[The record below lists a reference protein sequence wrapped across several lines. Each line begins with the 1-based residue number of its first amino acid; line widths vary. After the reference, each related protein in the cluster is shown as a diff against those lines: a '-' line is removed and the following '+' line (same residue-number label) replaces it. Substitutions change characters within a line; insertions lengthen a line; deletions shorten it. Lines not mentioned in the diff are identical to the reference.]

1 VSHFRSEIGEQ
12 PAVAARLLGDAAALE
27 PIAAAIKRAQPIAIM
42 LAARGSSDH
51 AALYA
56 KYLFQA
62 RNRIPVALAAPS
74 LFTHYAA
81 PPRLE
86 RFCVI
91 GISQSGASPDVS
103 AVLEEARHQGLVT
116 VALTNEA
123 GSPLAA
129 AADFAVALQA
139 GAEQSVPASK
149 TYTASLL
156 AIALL
161 SEALDPAP
169 DFLKAL
175 QHVPEAMRVA
185 LASEDQAE
193 RMGNS
198 IAGENLV
205 VLGRGFNLATAEEL
219 ALKLTET
226 SYVMARA
233 WSAADFLHGPIAI
246 AEDRFP
252 LIMVESP
259 GPTQT
264 DSRQLAARLHH
275 SGCQVRQ
282 LADGTDPLPDAASAI
297 LFNSGLPEALT
308 PLSLAVAAQLL
319 AYHLALA
326 RGRDPDRP
334 RSLKK
339 VTQTW

>member
-1 VSHFRSEIGEQ
+1 M
-12 PAVAARLLGDAAALE
+12 AARLLAAAAAVE
-27 PIAAAIKRAQPIAIM
+27 PIAAAIKGAQPIAIM

-103 AVLEEARHQGLVT
+103 AVLEEARRQGAVT
-116 VALTNEA
+116 VAVTNAA

-129 AADFAVALQA
+129 AADFAVPLQA

-161 SEALDPAP
+161 SQALDPDP

-175 QHVPEAMRVA
+175 QHVPDAMRAA
-185 LASEDQAE
+185 LASEDQA
-193 RMGNS
+193 RAMGSS
-198 IAGENLV
+198 IAAENLV

-246 AEDRFP
+246 AESRIP
-252 LIMVESP
+252 LILVESP
-259 GPTQT
+259 GPTLADT
-264 DSRQLAARLHH
+264 RQLAARLVH

-282 LADGTDPLPDAASAI
+282 LADGTDRLPGATSAI
-297 LFNSGLPEALT
+297 LVNSRLPEALT

>member
-1 VSHFRSEIGEQ
+1 
-12 PAVAARLLGDAAALE
+12 
-27 PIAAAIKRAQPIAIM
+27 
-42 LAARGSSDH
+42 
-51 AALYA
+51 
-56 KYLFQA
+56 
-62 RNRIPVALAAPS
+62 VALAAPS

-91 GISQSGASPDVS
+91 GISQSGASPDVA
-103 AVLEEARHQGLVT
+103 AVVAEARRQGALT
-116 VALTNEA
+116 VAVTNA
-123 GSPLAA
+123 TGSPLAA
-129 AADFAVALQA
+129 AADFTMALQT
-139 GAEQSVPASK
+139 GDERSVPASK

-161 SEALDPAP
+161 SQALDPDP
-169 DFLKAL
+169 HFHRGLQRVPGAL
-175 QHVPEAMRVA
+175 ADA
-185 LASEDQAE
+185 LASEDQAK
-193 RMGNS
+193 RMGHS
-198 IAGENLV
+198 IAAENLV

-233 WSAADFLHGPIAI
+233 WSAADFLHGPIAM

-252 LIMVESP
+252 VILVESP
-259 GPTQT
+259 GPTLADT
-264 DSRQLAARLHH
+264 RELASRLVHARCRVL
-275 SGCQVRQ
+275 QV
-282 LADGTDPLPDAASAI
+282 ADGTDRLGDATASI
-297 LFNSGLPEALT
+297 LLNSGLPEALT

>member
-1 VSHFRSEIGEQ
+1 M
-12 PAVAARLLGDAAALE
+12 VAARLLADAAALE
-27 PIAAAIKRAQPIAIM
+27 PIAAAIKRAQPMAIM

-74 LFTHYAA
+74 LFTHYAV

-91 GISQSGASPDVS
+91 GISQSGASPDVA
-103 AVLEEARHQGLVT
+103 AVLEEARRQGAVT
-116 VALTNEA
+116 VALTNAA

-139 GAEQSVPASK
+139 GEEQSVPASK

-161 SEALDPAP
+161 SQALDPAP
-169 DFLKAL
+169 DFQEAL
-175 QHVPEAMRVA
+175 EHVPDAMRAA

-198 IAGENLV
+198 IAAENLV

-252 LIMVESP
+252 LILVESP
-259 GPTQT
+259 GPTLADT
-264 DSRQLAARLHH
+264 RQLAARLHS
-275 SGCQVRQ
+275 SGCHVRQ
-282 LADGTDPLPDAASAI
+282 LADGTDRLPDATSAI

-308 PLSLAVAAQLL
+308 PLSLAIAAQLL